1 MLSAGHFYIS
11 QAIGPH
17 PGGEKN
23 AMPRSAQQRVI
34 IQEPKAAAAF
44 RFLKSRAERET
55 GNGQPRLET
64 IDFPAW
70 IAIEK
75 RTYAHMTHR
84 EGSWFSRDGLRER
97 VT

>member
-1 MLSAGHFYIS
+1 
-11 QAIGPH
+11 
-17 PGGEKN
+17 
-23 AMPRSAQQRVI
+23 MPRSAQQRVI

-70 IAIEK
+70 IAIE
-75 RTYAHMTHR
+75 
-84 EGSWFSRDGLRER
+84 
-97 VT
+97 